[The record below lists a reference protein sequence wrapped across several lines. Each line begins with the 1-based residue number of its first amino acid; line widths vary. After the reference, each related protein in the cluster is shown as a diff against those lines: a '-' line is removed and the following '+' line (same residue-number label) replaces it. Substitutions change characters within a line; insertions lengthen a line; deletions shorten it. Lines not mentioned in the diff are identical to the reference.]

1 MKNGWQNL
9 RLEEVCKEITD
20 GSHFSPKTTEVG
32 YPYVTVRDIENDQ
45 IDFANCKSISAADY
59 NQLLKNGC
67 QPHKGNVLFS
77 KDGTVG
83 KVALIDCD
91 KEFVVLSSLAIV
103 RPDSER
109 IRPAFLKWVMKSPA
123 FLNEAV
129 GMKTGVALR
138 RIILRNLKSISI
150 PVPPLAD
157 QQRIVDLLDEAF
169 AGIATV
175 QANVEKNL
183 QNARALFESYVQS
196 VFTERESGWVEKTIA
211 DSFKVRSGDFLPAKA
226 MVGNGS
232 FNVFGGNGI
241 TGRHNRNN
249 LSGENI
255 IIGRVGAKCGNVHHL
270 KGDAWVT
277 DNALY
282 ISEYLCH
289 FDLGFLTRL
298 LRFKD
303 LRSRAN
309 QMAQPVISYTTIKD
323 TSLAFPLSK
332 VEQKK
337 LSSSFDALEVETER
351 LVSLFERKLAAL
363 EELKKSLLDQAFTG
377 KL

>member
-1 MKNGWQNL
+1 
-9 RLEEVCKEITD
+9 
-20 GSHFSPKTTEVG
+20 
-32 YPYVTVRDIENDQ
+32 
-45 IDFANCKSISAADY
+45 
-59 NQLLKNGC
+59 
-67 QPHKGNVLFS
+67 
-77 KDGTVG
+77 
-83 KVALIDCD
+83 
-91 KEFVVLSSLAIV
+91 
-103 RPDSER
+103 
-109 IRPAFLKWVMKSPA
+109 
-123 FLNEAV
+123 
-129 GMKTGVALR
+129 
-138 RIILRNLKSISI
+138 
-150 PVPPLAD
+150 
-157 QQRIVDLLDEAF
+157 
-169 AGIATV
+169 
-175 QANVEKNL
+175 
-183 QNARALFESYVQS
+183 
-196 VFTERESGWVEKTIA
+196 
-211 DSFKVRSGDFLPAKA
+211 
-226 MVGNGS
+226 
-232 FNVFGGNGI
+232 
-241 TGRHNRNN
+241 
-249 LSGENI
+249 
-255 IIGRVGAKCGNVHHL
+255 
-270 KGDAWVT
+270 VT